1 MMKHAPYPAWLANSA
16 IYQIFPASFQDS
28 NGDGIGDLNG
38 IRQRLDYIQDLGF
51 DTVWLCPIYESPFRD
66 AGYDISDYCAIAPRY
81 GSMDDFAALVDAVHV
96 RGMRLI
102 LDFVPGHTSDEHPWF
117 KASSRHDHNEFSD
130 RYIWSPTTFCGP
142 GEFSESGGD
151 YIKGIGE
158 RDGNYLANFFA
169 FQPALNYGYADARA
183 DQPWKLSTDHPAI
196 KALRMEMHRILR
208 FWLDKGVDGFRVDM
222 ASSLIKGEAGKA
234 LRAERIKFWAEI
246 WEWFDRD
253 YPEAAL
259 IAEWSNPS
267 EAIETGLHLDFMIHF
282 GEASAMKVLRGE
294 NRRTIINTG
303 DHSYFDPSGRGEL
316 QHFFGELQGHLARI
330 GDRGLL
336 SVPTGNHDL
345 PRYSV
350 DRGEAELKC
359 ILTFLLTL
367 PAVPTLYY
375 GDEIGLRHLF
385 DLPSK
390 EGAYRRTGART
401 PMQWDDSPGAGFSE
415 AGESRLYLPLDPD
428 QDRPTVSE
436 QLERK
441 DSLLHHLK
449 TLLHLRKE
457 HPALGVRGSLRQLNS
472 PGQPY
477 PVIYERRL
485 GSDLYRIAINALAS
499 PVDVICEAFPKTAE
513 LLVGDASIEA
523 AAAPNEGKILIQL
536 PANASAVWTCHA

>member
-1 MMKHAPYPAWLANSA
+1 MEYKYPAWMADA
-16 IYQIFPASFQDS
+16 VIYQIFPASFQDS

-81 GSMDDFAALVDAVHV
+81 GSMDDFAALVDAIHV

-117 KASSRHDHNEFSD
+117 KASSRHEHNAFSD

-142 GEFSESGGD
+142 GEFTESGGD

-158 RDGNYLANFFA
+158 RDGNFLANFFA

-183 DQPWKLSTDHPAI
+183 DQPWKLSTDHPAV

-222 ASSLIKGEAGKA
+222 ASSLIKGEVGKA
-234 LRAERIKFWAEI
+234 LRVERIKFWREI
-246 WEWFDRD
+246 REWCDRD

-330 GDRGLL
+330 GNRGLL

-350 DRGEAELKC
+350 DRSEAELKC
-359 ILTFLLTL
+359 ILSFLLTL

-415 AGESRLYLPLDPD
+415 APEPSFYLPLDPSA
-428 QDRPTVSE
+428 DRPNASE
-436 QLERK
+436 QLSRK
-441 DSLLHHLK
+441 DSLLHHLR
-449 TLLHLRKE
+449 TMLQLRRKY
-457 HPALGVRGSLRQLNS
+457 PGLGLRGSLRQLS
-472 PGQPY
+472 PADKPY
-477 PVIYERRL
+477 PVVYERHL
-485 GSDLYRIAINALAS
+485 GRDIFRIAINALDRPTDFAS
-499 PVDVICEAFPKTAE
+499 EAFCSPPK
-513 LLVGDASIEA
+513 LLFGEASLLLSGDNDASEI
-523 AAAPNEGKILIQL
+523 KIHL
-536 PANASAVWTCHA
+536 PANSSAIWHTHCT